1 MTTTGRLE
9 GKVALITGAAVGLG
23 RATAERMLEQGARV
37 VLTDVLEEIGRAAA
51 QELGKTACFETLDVT
66 QPADWSRVMQ
76 KTLKELGRLDILV
89 NNAGVVL
96 LGDIESLSLEEWQQ
110 VHAVN
115 LDGVFLGCQ
124 NGVEIMKQ
132 TGGGSIINLSSVSGL
147 VGGHNL
153 AAYNS
158 SKGAVRLL
166 TKSVAL
172 YCARAGYGIRCNSV
186 HPTFIETAMVQ
197 SMIDTS
203 DNPER
208 TRDKLERQIP
218 LGVIGEPDDVAHM
231 IVYLASEESKF
242 VTGAEFVVDGGVT
255 AQ

>member
-23 RATAERMLEQGARV
+23 RATAERMIEQGAQV

-132 TGGGSIINLSSVSGL
+132 P
-147 VGGHNL
+147 H
-153 AAYNS
+153 
-158 SKGAVRLL
+158 RLFSFN
-166 TKSVAL
+166 KKK
-172 YCARAGYGIRCNSV
+172 Y
-186 HPTFIETAMVQ
+186 
-197 SMIDTS
+197 
-203 DNPER
+203 
-208 TRDKLERQIP
+208 
-218 LGVIGEPDDVAHM
+218 
-231 IVYLASEESKF
+231 
-242 VTGAEFVVDGGVT
+242 
-255 AQ
+255 

>member
-1 MTTTGRLE
+1 M
-9 GKVALITGAAVGLG
+9 ALITGAAVGLG
-23 RATAERMLEQGARV
+23 RATAERMIEQGAQV

-66 QPADWSRVMQ
+66 QPADWSHVMQ

-89 NNAGVVL
+89 NNAGVGL